1 MPKKGQMSDQDAAD
15 ELVRRNATHY
25 NVVLHV
31 PQRNSRVRH
40 STESLSDAIE
50 YAETVFDDPL
60 QPGVRAAMIYA
71 VDEHDRFALMGTTNR
86 FNRTYKPNKVK
97 IY

>member
-15 ELVRRNATHY
+15 EVVRQNAVYY

-31 PQRNSRVRH
+31 PQRNSRVH
-40 STESLSDAIE
+40 YSSESLDEAVE
-50 YAETVFDDPL
+50 FAETVFDDENLPR
-60 QPGVRAAMIYA
+60 VRAAMVYA
-71 VDEHDRFALMGTTNR
+71 VDENDHFALMGTTNR
-86 FNRTYKPNKVK
+86 FNPVFKPVVVK

>member
-1 MPKKGQMSDQDAAD
+1 MPRKGEMSDQDAAD
-15 ELVRRNATHY
+15 ELVRQNATHY

-40 STESLSDAIE
+40 STESLDDAIE
-50 YAETVFDDPL
+50 YAETVFDDPN

-71 VDEHDRFALMGTTNR
+71 VDENDHFALMGTTNR
-86 FNRTYKPNKVK
+86 FDRRYKPNKVK

>member
-15 ELVRRNATHY
+15 EVVRNNAAYY

-31 PQRNSRVRH
+31 PQTNSRVKF
-40 STESLSDAIE
+40 TDTDLESAIDF
-50 YAETVFDDPL
+50 AEGVYDDPN
-60 QPGVRAAMIYA
+60 QPGVRAAMVYA
-71 VDEHDRFALMGTTNR
+71 VDENDHFALVGTTNR
-86 FNRTYKPNKVK
+86 FKREYKPVVVK